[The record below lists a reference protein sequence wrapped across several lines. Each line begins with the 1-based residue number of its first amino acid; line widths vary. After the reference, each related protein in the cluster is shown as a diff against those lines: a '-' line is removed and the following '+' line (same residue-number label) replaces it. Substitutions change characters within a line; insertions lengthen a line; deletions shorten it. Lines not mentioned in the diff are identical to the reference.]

1 MIRRYEQFSTAIGR
15 IYHQIQHV
23 ERDEMAKYG
32 LKGPHAQC
40 LVVLCRFRDGITV
53 SDLCEA
59 CEKDKAAVSRA
70 VAELEKKGLLI
81 RECSGSNAYRARLK
95 LTDEG
100 WNAARKIMKRAEE
113 VVEYAGQDLSDRNRI
128 IFYNALNSI
137 SKRLREFPKE
147 GSE

>member
-15 IYHQIQHV
+15 IYHQIQRV

-40 LVVLCRFRDGITV
+40 LMVLCRFRDGITV

-70 VAELEKKGLLI
+70 VAELEKKDLLI
-81 RECSGSNAYRARLK
+81 RECSGSNTYRARLK
-95 LTDEG
+95 LTNKG

-113 VVEYAGQDLSDRNRI
+113 VVEYAGQDLSERDRI
-128 IFYNALNSI
+128 LFYKALNSI

>member
-15 IYHQIQHV
+15 IYHQLQKL

-40 LVVLCRFRDGITV
+40 LVVMCRFREGITV

-70 VAELEKKGLLI
+70 VAELEKKGLLY
-81 RECSGSNAYRARLK
+81 RESGSGNTYRALLK

-100 WNAARKIMKRAEE
+100 WNAARKIMRRAEE
-113 VVEYAGQDLSDRNRI
+113 VVLYAGQDLSERDRI
-128 IFYNALNSI
+128 IFYHALNAI
-137 SKRLREFPKE
+137 SDRLREFSKE